1 MAFTDINQLNG
12 LFKEVYGDDI
22 INLVPDASKFTKLVP
37 FTQKE
42 KENGNFYHQPV
53 ILSYEHG
60 FTYAAAGS
68 GAFTLNTQIP
78 MTMKDAQVVGAQILL
93 RSAISY
99 DAAYRASNS
108 KKAFVETTKLV
119 VDNMMESVAK
129 RLEIQSF
136 YGQVGLCTLASRTN
150 VDATHTTHT
159 VTLSEWAA
167 GMWAGIETAQ
177 VDMFQSNL
185 STKINSN
192 GALTIDSVNLANR
205 TLTFS
210 GIAADITAIDTYVN
224 ANPNSAVLFFLGAN
238 SAGTFQEMAGI
249 KKILIN
255 SGTLFNISAATYTL
269 WKGSSYSAGSAA
281 LTFGKIVD
289 AIAEGSNRGLSEDVT
304 VFLNP
309 KAWGNIATDQAALRR
324 YGANYSPA
332 KAQNG
337 QEAVEFYSQSGKVTL
352 VPHIFIKEGDAFV
365 LPLKRIKRLGA
376 TDITFRRPG
385 RPDDIFLELTGN
397 AGYELRLYTDQAVF
411 IETPARSVLVT
422 SIVNG

>member
-1 MAFTDINQLNG
+1 MPFTDIAQLNG

-22 INLVPDASKFTKLVP
+22 VSLVPSASKFTKIVP
-37 FTQKE
+37 FTQKD

-60 FTYAAAGS
+60 FTYAAAGA
-68 GAFTLNTQIP
+68 GAFALNTQIP
-78 MTMKDAQVVGAQILL
+78 MAMKDAQIVGSQIVL

-99 DAAYRASNS
+99 DAAYRASNG

-119 VDNMMESVAK
+119 VDNMMDSMAK

-136 YGQVGLCTLASRTN
+136 YGQVGIAALSARAN
-150 VDATHTTHT
+150 IDTTHT
-159 VTLSEWAA
+159 RLTITLKEWAA
-167 GMWAGIETAQ
+167 GIWAGLETAQ
-177 VDMFQSNL
+177 IDVFQSNL
-185 STKINSN
+185 STKINTTA
-192 GALTIDSVNLANR
+192 ALNIDSVDLVNR
-205 TLTFS
+205 QFVVS
-210 GIAADITAIDTYVN
+210 GIAADITALDTYVN
-224 ANPNSAVLFFLGAN
+224 ANPDLATVFFLGAN
-238 SAGTFQEMAGI
+238 AAGVFQEMAGI
-249 KKILIN
+249 KKILVN
-255 SGTLFNISAATYTL
+255 AGTLFNISAATYTL
-269 WKGSSYSAGSAA
+269 WKGSTYSSGSAA
-281 LTFGKIVD
+281 LTFGKIID

-324 YGANYSPA
+324 YGSNYTPA
-332 KAQNG
+332 KSQNG

-365 LPLKRIKRLGA
+365 LPLKRIMRLGA
-376 TDITFRRPG
+376 TDITFQRPG
-385 RPDDIFLELTGN
+385 RPGDIFLELTGN

-422 SIVNG
+422 AIVNG

>member
-1 MAFTDINQLNG
+1 MAYTDITQLNG

-22 INLVPDASKFTKLVP
+22 VNLVPDASKFTKMVP
-37 FTQKE
+37 FTQKD

-60 FTYAAAGS
+60 FTYAAAGA
-68 GAFTLNTQIP
+68 GAFALNTQVP
-78 MTMKDAQVVGAQILL
+78 MTMKDAQIVGSQVLL

-99 DAAYRASNS
+99 DTAYRASNS

-136 YGQVGLCTLASRTN
+136 YGQVGIATLSARTN
-150 VDATHTTHT
+150 IDATHSRYT
-159 VTLSEWAA
+159 VTLKEWAA
-167 GMWAGIETAQ
+167 GIWAGLETAQ
-177 VDMFQSNL
+177 IDVFQANL

-192 GALTIDSVNLANR
+192 GPLNIDSVDLAAR
-205 TLTFS
+205 QFIVS
-210 GIAADITAIDTYVN
+210 GVAADITALDSYVN
-224 ANPNSAVLFFLGAN
+224 SNPDLATVFFLGAN

-249 KKILIN
+249 KKILTN
-255 SGTLFNISAATYTL
+255 TGTLFNINASTFTL
-269 WKGSSYSAGSAA
+269 WKGNTYSSGNAA
-281 LTFGKIVD
+281 LTFGKVID
-289 AIAEGSNRGLSEDVT
+289 AIAEGANRGLSEDVT

-309 KAWGNIATDQAALRR
+309 KAWGNISTDQAALRR

-332 KAQNG
+332 KTQNG
-337 QEAVEFYSQSGKVTL
+337 SESVEFYSQTGKVTL

-365 LPLKRIKRLGA
+365 LPLKRVKRLGA
-376 TDITFRRPG
+376 TDVTFRRPG

-411 IETPARSVLVT
+411 IETPARAVLVNN
-422 SIVNG
+422 IVNG